1 MRKKQK
7 WLSPSLRAT
16 LWAAWSKGH
25 SLKEVAALVDMRWTS
40 VANELQRHGGIA
52 PRTRRH
58 PRVLTEFE
66 REEVSR
72 CVAMKWSLRAI
83 ARKLGRA
90 PSTVSR
96 EIRRN
101 RGRSRYRA
109 RSAERRAWRAARRP
123 KPCKLAGNRRLRAY
137 VEDKLRLWWSPKQI
151 TEWLRLTFGDDLS
164 MNVSHETI
172 YRSLYIQARGAL
184 KAELKKHLRSGRMR
198 RRPQRETKVG
208 TASIIDG
215 VSISERPPE
224 ANDRAV
230 PGHWEGDLLF
240 GDVHTYIATLVE
252 RHTRYCMLV
261 KVPSKE
267 TKEVTAAIQKQITRL
282 PTHLRRSLTWDRGSE
297 MSGHQEFTV
306 ATNIPVFFADPRS
319 PWQRGS
325 NENTN
330 GLLRQWFP
338 RGTDFHRYSQAELDK
353 FAHLLN
359 GRPRETL
366 GYKTP
371 AEVFRSLLR

>member
-101 RGRSRYRA
+101 RGRARYRA
-109 RSAERRAWRAARRP
+109 RSAERRAWSAARRP
-123 KPCKLAGNRRLRAY
+123 QPCTLARSRCLLAY
-137 VEDKLRLWWSPKQI
+137 VE
-151 TEWLRLTFGDDLS
+151 
-164 MNVSHETI
+164 
-172 YRSLYIQARGAL
+172 
-184 KAELKKHLRSGRMR
+184 
-198 RRPQRETKVG
+198 
-208 TASIIDG
+208 
-215 VSISERPPE
+215 
-224 ANDRAV
+224 
-230 PGHWEGDLLF
+230 
-240 GDVHTYIATLVE
+240 ATL
-252 RHTRYCMLV
+252 RFGLS
-261 KVPSKE
+261 PE
-267 TKEVTAAIQKQITRL
+267 T
-282 PTHLRRSLTWDRGSE
+282 
-297 MSGHQEFTV
+297 
-306 ATNIPVFFADPRS
+306 
-319 PWQRGS
+319 
-325 NENTN
+325 
-330 GLLRQWFP
+330 
-338 RGTDFHRYSQAELDK
+338 
-353 FAHLLN
+353 
-359 GRPRETL
+359 
-366 GYKTP
+366 
-371 AEVFRSLLR
+371 

>member
-1 MRKKQK
+1 MSKKRK
-7 WLSPSLRAT
+7 WLTPNLRSA
-16 LWAAWSKGH
+16 LWKAYAAGS
-25 SLKEVAALVDMRWTS
+25 SLKAVATMLDIEWHS
-40 VANELQRHGGIA
+40 VATELHRSGGFA
-52 PRTRRH
+52 PRNRRH
-58 PRVLTEFE
+58 PRALTELE
-66 REEVSR
+66 RELISR
-72 CVAMKWSLRAI
+72 CIAMKWSVRAI

-101 RGRSRYRA
+101 YGRQRYRA
-109 RSAERRAWRAARRP
+109 CSAERRAWKAARRP
-123 KPCKLAGNRRLRAY
+123 KPCKLAKNRRLRAC

-151 TEWLRLTFGDDLS
+151 AEWLRLTFGDDRS

-184 KAELKKHLRSGRMR
+184 KAELREHLRSGRKR
-198 RRPQRETKVG
+198 RHPRRETKVG
-208 TASIIDG
+208 TASIVDG
-215 VSISERPPE
+215 ISISERPAE

-240 GDVHTYIATLVE
+240 GNVHSYIATLVE
-252 RHTRYCMLV
+252 RHSRYCILV
-261 KVPSKE
+261 KVPSKD
-267 TKEVTAAIQKQITRL
+267 THEVIKAIRKQITRL
-282 PTHLRRSLTWDRGSE
+282 PAHLRKSLTWDRGSE
-297 MSGHQEFTV
+297 MSGHKEFTV

-338 RGTDFHRYSQAELDK
+338 KGTDFSQYSQAQLDK
-353 FAHLLN
+353 YAHLLN

-371 AEVFRSLLR
+371 AQVLQSLLR

>member
-1 MRKKQK
+1 MQK
-7 WLSPSLRAT
+7 RRTWLTPNLRSA
-16 LWAAWSKGH
+16 LWSAWTKGM
-25 SLKEVAALVDMRWTS
+25 SLKAVAAMLDIRWSS
-40 VANELQRHGGIA
+40 VAAELQRCGGIA
-52 PRTRRH
+52 PRNRRH
-58 PRVLTEFE
+58 PRALTEHE
-66 REEVSR
+66 REQISR
-72 CVAMKWSLRAI
+72 CIARGWSVRAI
-83 ARKLGRA
+83 AHKLGRA

-101 RGRSRYRA
+101 YGRTRYRA
-109 RSAERRAWRAARRP
+109 CSAERRAWKAARRP
-123 KPCKLAGNRRLRAY
+123 KPGKLAHNRRLRGC

-151 TEWLRLTFGDDLS
+151 SAWLALTFGDDAS

-184 KAELKKHLRSGRMR
+184 KAELKAHLRTGRMR

-208 TASIIDG
+208 TASVVDG
-215 VSISERPPE
+215 ISISERPPE

-240 GDVHTYIATLVE
+240 GDVHSYIATLVE
-252 RHTRYCMLV
+252 RHTRYCILI
-261 KVPSKE
+261 KVPSKD
-267 TKEVTAAIQKQITRL
+267 TREVTEAIRKQIVRL
-282 PTHLRRSLTWDRGSE
+282 PAHLRRSLTWDRGSE
-297 MSGHQEFTV
+297 MSGHKEFTV
-306 ATNIPVFFADPRS
+306 ATRIPVFFADPRS

-338 RGTDFHRYSQAELDK
+338 KGTDVSHYSQAELDK
-353 FAHLLN
+353 YAHLLN

>member
-1 MRKKQK
+1 MQK
-7 WLSPSLRAT
+7 RRTWLTPNLRSA

-25 SLKEVAALVDMRWTS
+25 SLKEVASLLDIKWGS
-40 VANELQRHGGIA
+40 VAAELQRCGGIA
-52 PRTRRH
+52 PRNRRH
-58 PRVLTEFE
+58 PHALTELE
-66 REEVSR
+66 REQVSR
-72 CVAMKWSLRAI
+72 CIAMKWSVRAI

-101 RGRSRYRA
+101 YGRTMYRA
-109 RSAERRAWRAARRP
+109 CSAERRAWKAARRP
-123 KPCKLAGNRRLRAY
+123 KSCKLARNRRLRGY
-137 VEDKLRLWWSPKQI
+137 VEGKLRLWWSPKQI

-184 KAELKKHLRSGRMR
+184 KAELKEHLRSGRMR

-215 VSISERPPE
+215 ISISERPPE

-240 GDVHTYIATLVE
+240 GNVHTYIATLVE
-252 RHTRYCMLV
+252 RQTRYCMLV
-261 KVPSKE
+261 KVPSKD
-267 TKEVTAAIQKQITRL
+267 TREVTEAIRKQITRL
-282 PTHLRRSLTWDRGSE
+282 PSHLRKSLTWDRGSE
-297 MSGHQEFTV
+297 MTGHKEFTV

-338 RGTDFHRYSQAELDK
+338 KGTDFSRYSQAELDK
-353 FAHLLN
+353 HAHLLN